1 VVEFSS
7 ATAVELAIEREEAA
21 HYKLHCRVCGAVT
34 QDDGH
39 QLECAV
45 PHEAALLTTEYSE
58 RSFLPSTHEGGL
70 FRYRSWLPVRHAVAG
85 SDRSLVYRSE
95 GLCKLTGL
103 NNLWIAFHG
112 YWPEKG
118 AHHSTGTFK
127 DLEAFCVL
135 GRLPHAPRKVMV
147 VASAGNT
154 AAAFARACSINDVRC
169 LAIIPKS
176 GLGRLSFQNPQRDC
190 VKIVVLSGEAD
201 YSDAIALSE
210 RVAQRPNFFLEGGAK
225 NVGRRDGLGTVMLSV
240 FETLGRLPDYYFQA
254 IGSGTGAIAVH
265 DASRRLARGEG
276 HVPSLMLSQ
285 NLPFVPIYNA
295 WKSESREWIASDEN
309 DGKRQ
314 IAAMQARVLSNRRPP
329 YAIRG
334 GLREALQES
343 GGDVFAVDNGEL
355 EAAARLYEETE
366 GIDIEPAAAVAFAS
380 VLRQRRRGLPP
391 DDSTVV
397 LNITGAGIRRRAQDI
412 SLVPTIP
419 DLVIDPRDA
428 CNPQILDRIAALCQ

>member
-1 VVEFSS
+1 M
-7 ATAVELAIEREEAA
+7 
-21 HYKLHCRVCGAVT
+21 
-34 QDDGH
+34 
-39 QLECAV
+39 

-58 RSFLPSTHEGGL
+58 RSFLPSPREDGL
-70 FRYRSWLPVRHAVAG
+70 FRYRSWLPARHAVAG
-85 SDRSLVYRSE
+85 SDRSVVYRSE

-112 YWPEKG
+112 YWPEKR

-135 GRLPHAPRKVMV
+135 GRLPYASHKVMV

-154 AAAFARACSINDVRC
+154 AAAFARACSTNQVRC
-169 LAIIPKS
+169 LVIIPKS
-176 GLGRLSFQNPQRDC
+176 GLDRMSFQNPLQDC

-210 RVAQRPNFFLEGGAK
+210 RVAQRPRFFLEGGAK

-265 DASRRLARGEG
+265 DASRRLTRGNG
-276 HVPSLMLSQ
+276 PFPGLMLSQ
-285 NLPFVPIYNA
+285 NLPFAPIYNA
-295 WKSESREWIASDEN
+295 WKSESREWVAPDED

-343 GGDVFAVDNGEL
+343 RGDVFAVDNSEL
-355 EAAARLYEETE
+355 EEAARLYEETE

-380 VLRQRRRGLPP
+380 LLQQRRRGLPP

-397 LNITGAGIRRRAQDI
+397 LNITGAGIRRRAQDT
-412 SLVPTIP
+412 SLVPAVP
-419 DLVIDPRDA
+419 DLVIDPREV
-428 CNPQILDRIAALCQ
+428 CHPQTLDRIAALCE